1 MRLSGGDLACVR
13 GGRNIF
19 SGLNFF
25 LDSGTALLVA
35 GNNGAGKSSLL
46 RMIAGLVRVAHGR
59 IELEGGDSELSVA
72 EQSHLL
78 GHQDPIKPALSVAE
92 NLQFWTAYLGKGA
105 LSPASA
111 MVAVA
116 LDDIADLPAAYLSA
130 GQRRRLSI
138 ARLLA
143 VRRPIWLLDEPTSS
157 LDAAGQGLLAEFML
171 AHLSG
176 GGLIIAATHGPI
188 GLEGA
193 QQLRLGEPT
202 APERP

>member
-1 MRLSGGDLACVR
+1 MRLSASDLACVR
-13 GGRNIF
+13 GGRNVF

-25 LDSGTALLVA
+25 LESGTALQVS
-35 GNNGAGKSSLL
+35 GNNGTGKSSLL
-46 RMIAGLVRVAHGR
+46 RMIAGLVRIAEGR
-59 IELEGGDSELSVA
+59 IELQGGEPELSVA

-92 NLQFWTAYLGKGA
+92 NLEFWTAYLGGGG
-105 LSPASA
+105 LSPAA
-111 MVAVA
+111 AIAAVA
-116 LDDIADLPAAYLSA
+116 LDDIAGLPAAYLSA

-157 LDAAGQGLLAEFML
+157 LDAAGQAQLATFMH
-171 AHLSG
+171 AHLSS
-176 GGLIIAATHGPI
+176 GGLIVAATHGPI

-202 APERP
+202 